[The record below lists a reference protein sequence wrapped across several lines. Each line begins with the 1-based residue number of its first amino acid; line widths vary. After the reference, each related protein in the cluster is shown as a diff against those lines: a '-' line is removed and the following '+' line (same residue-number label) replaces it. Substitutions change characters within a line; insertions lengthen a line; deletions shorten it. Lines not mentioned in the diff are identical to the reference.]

1 MAIFTVGFNPAI
13 DRVLECP
20 DFHIGGHQQAHE
32 VARLASGKAANVS
45 RALAQLGVDSI
56 ATGFVG
62 TAEQEFFHEQ
72 LLSAGPGRILCRFVE
87 VGGKTRE
94 NITILDPNRHVE
106 THLRDRGFT
115 VRPEEIEL
123 LNRKIA
129 HDVKPGDVIVFSGS
143 ACPGL
148 PPDYLGML
156 IEQCQRQQA
165 RVAVD
170 ANGEALV
177 SAARRPLWVLK
188 PNVEELQQLLGKDVP
203 DDPAALRDAARP
215 LAQQVEHLLIS
226 RGAHGAL
233 LVTGNR
239 CFTARTITD
248 AVAIRTVGCGDHLLA
263 GFVSEL
269 AAGREPSRALSV
281 AVAVASARA
290 FSPRMDEFDPEL
302 LQSLLHDVALDEI

>member
-20 DFHIGGHQQAHE
+20 DFHIGGHQQARE

-62 TAEQEFFHEQ
+62 SAEQEFFHEQ

-94 NITILDPNRHVE
+94 NITILDPNRHIE

-115 VRPEEIEL
+115 VQPEDIEL
-123 LNRKIA
+123 LNKKIA
-129 HDVKPGDVIVFSGS
+129 HDLKPGDVIVFSGS

-148 PPDYLGML
+148 QPDYLGSL
-156 IEQCQRQQA
+156 VDQCQRQQA
-165 RVAVD
+165 QVAVD
-170 ANGEALV
+170 ANGEALL
-177 SAARRPLWVLK
+177 SAARRHLWVLK
-188 PNVEELQQLLGKDVP
+188 PNVLELRQLLGNEVADE
-203 DDPAALRDAARP
+203 PAALRDAARP
-215 LAQQVEHLLIS
+215 LLQNVEHLLIS
-226 RGAHGAL
+226 RGAKGAL
-233 LVTGNR
+233 LVTPNQ
-239 CFTARTITD
+239 CLSANTITQTP
-248 AVAIRTVGCGDHLLA
+248 AVRTVGCGDHLLA

-269 AAGREPSRALSV
+269 AAGRDPARALTV
-281 AVAVASARA
+281 AVAVAAARA
-290 FSPRMDEFDPEL
+290 FSTKMDEFDSGL
-302 LQSLLHDVALDEI
+302 LQTLLHDVAVDEV